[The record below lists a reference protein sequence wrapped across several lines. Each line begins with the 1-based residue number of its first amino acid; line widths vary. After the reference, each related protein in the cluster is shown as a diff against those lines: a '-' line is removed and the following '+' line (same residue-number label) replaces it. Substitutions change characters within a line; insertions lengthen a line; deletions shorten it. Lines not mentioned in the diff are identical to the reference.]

1 MIVIKIKTLVNDS
14 VKSIYNSVKRFPIT
28 VGVCVLLVIMLIITN
43 ENQSNLS
50 RETLKTIQ
58 RIDMIIALGIPLSLC
73 FKLIFEKKNII
84 NKLNKVFIYIVG
96 IGALALYY
104 FYLLK
109 DFSTI
114 SIIRYIGLN
123 VFLYLGFLYIPWIG
137 NKEHY
142 ENYIIKVLG
151 SFFIAAIYSIVL
163 YLGFSAIIFTL
174 NRLFSMNMEGKIYYY
189 MFLFVFVVFMPSMF
203 LAKISYNNYDFSKT
217 EYPKAL
223 KILLLYIIIP
233 LVTIYTAILYAY
245 FIKILVTRNWPEGL
259 VSHLVLWYSTIAVGI
274 IFFIYPLVN
283 KNKLAKIFTF
293 WFPKIIIPLM
303 IMMFISIGIRIREY
317 GITENRYFVF
327 VLGLWVLGIMI
338 YFSTAKKLKNII
350 IPISLSIIA
359 LNSVFGPLSSFSISK
374 YSQNKRF
381 EKILIRNN
389 MLIDEKIVRS
399 KTKISEKDRT
409 ETNMILSYFKDKH
422 SLNDVK
428 YLPKNFKID
437 DMEKIFGFSYTH
449 AIYGKREYFHFATNE
464 SKKPIEINGYDYLI
478 NMNSLT
484 NNTVKFGDSK
494 EISYDMDGKPL
505 KIWDSGN
512 IIYEKNIEEY
522 AEAVFNKYK
531 NSSDTSEINIENMTF
546 EDENEKVKI
555 KFIFDY
561 ISLESDDNKRIEN
574 INDINFHVIFK
585 IK

>member
-1 MIVIKIKTLVNDS
+1 
-14 VKSIYNSVKRFPIT
+14 
-28 VGVCVLLVIMLIITN
+28 
-43 ENQSNLS
+43 
-50 RETLKTIQ
+50 
-58 RIDMIIALGIPLSLC
+58 MIIALGIPLSLC

-123 VFLYLGFLYIPWIG
+123 VFLYLGFLYIPWVG

-151 SFFIAAIYSIVL
+151 SFFIVAIYSIVL

-174 NRLFSMNMEGKIYYY
+174 NRLFSINIEGKIYYY
-189 MFLFVFVVFMPSMF
+189 MSLFVFVVFMPSMF
-203 LAKISYNNYDFSKT
+203 LAKIPYNNYDFSKT

-399 KTKISEKDRT
+399 KTKISEKNRT
-409 ETNMILSYFKDKH
+409 ETSMILSYFKDKH

-428 YLPKNFKID
+428 YLPENFKID

-449 AIYGKREYFHFATNE
+449 AIYGKREYFHFTTNG

-484 NNTVKFGDSK
+484 NDTVKFGDSK
-494 EISYDMDGKPL
+494 EISYDMDGKLL
-505 KIWDSGN
+505 KICDSGS

-531 NSSDTSEINIENMTF
+531 NSSDSSEINIENMTF

-561 ISLESDDNKRIEN
+561 ISLESDDNKTIEN